1 MSEPSVVE
9 GVVVRQD
16 ARGCLVR
23 TADGVQRWC
32 VVRGKVH
39 LEGPVS
45 ARTAVVVGDRVRV
58 RPSGEEGGAI
68 EEIVARTSVLARP
81 DPHDPR
87 RQRLMAANVDRIVV
101 ASSAADPP
109 FNAGFV
115 DRVLV
120 AAEWSRIEAVV
131 AVMKIDLGAVPKEAA
146 EYRRIGYRVI
156 VVSGVRGDGLEEAR
170 ALLSRGTSVVTG
182 PSGVGKSSL
191 LNALVPGLALT
202 VGAVNEVS
210 RRGRQTTTASV
221 LATLPSGGAVVDT
234 PGLREFAPFNVPRR
248 ELGRLFVEFR
258 GAASRCRFKDCLH
271 TEEPGCA
278 MPAAVEAGEIAPW
291 RFDSYLRMLETAP
304 DVKSWEIGRES

>member
-1 MSEPSVVE
+1 MSGSEVVD

-23 TADGVQRWC
+23 TADGVDRWC
-32 VVRGKVH
+32 AVRGKVH

-58 RPSGEEGGAI
+58 RTSDADRGTI
-68 EEIVARTSVLARP
+68 EEVAGRASVLARP

-87 RQRLMAANVDRIVV
+87 RQRLIAANVDRIVV
-101 ASSAADPP
+101 ASSVIDPP

-131 AVMKIDLGAVPKEAA
+131 AVLKADLGEVPE
-146 EYRRIGYRVI
+146 ETEVYRRIGYRVL
-156 VVSGVRGDGLEEAR
+156 VTSAARGDGVEDAR
-170 ALLSRGTSVVTG
+170 ALFSRGTSVVTG

-191 LNALVPGLALT
+191 LNALVPGLALP
-202 VGAVNEVS
+202 VGAVNVVS
-210 RRGRQTTTASV
+210 GRGRQTTTSSV
-221 LATLPSGGAVVDT
+221 LTRLPGGGAVVDT
-234 PGLREFAPFNVPRR
+234 PGLREFAQFNVPKR
-248 ELGRLFVEFR
+248 ELPRLFVDFR
-258 GAASRCRFKDCLH
+258 AVAARCRFKDCLH
-271 TEEPGCA
+271 TQEPGCA
-278 MPAAVEAGEIAPW
+278 VPAALESGEIAPW

-304 DVKSWEIGRES
+304 DVDSWEIGR